1 MKDLIAALL
10 ILFLV
15 LGLWFVFLNYAESQ
29 THQLITDIRQEI
41 LPLIYDENWP
51 DVQVK
56 TESLNEDW
64 HKFRRTALCLL
75 HTETINSIDLS
86 IARTMKYAKAEDQ
99 SNTAGEL
106 NAAASQL
113 SYLTENQ
120 KLTLQNLF

>member
-15 LGLWFVFLNYAESQ
+15 LGLWFIFLHYAESQ

-41 LPLIYDENWP
+41 LPLIHDENWAE
-51 DVQVK
+51 VQAK

-64 HKFRRTALCLL
+64 HKFRRAALCLL

-86 IARTMKYAKAEDQ
+86 IARTMKYAEAEDQ

-113 SYLTENQ
+113 TYLTENQ